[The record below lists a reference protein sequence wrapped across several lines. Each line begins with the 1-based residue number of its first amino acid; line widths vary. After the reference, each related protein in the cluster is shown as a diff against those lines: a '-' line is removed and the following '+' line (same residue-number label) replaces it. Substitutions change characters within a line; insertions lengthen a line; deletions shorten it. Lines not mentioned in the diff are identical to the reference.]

1 MINVK
6 CFPLAGTQNYTV
18 EDFQYY
24 LGLRVQ
30 GVFYPDGN
38 LKVTPNSPA
47 DMSVN
52 VSPGL
57 AWLKA
62 AELRGVSFPLTYGEN
77 LAIDSADG
85 LLARVDSVVVGLD
98 ITQRVGYLKI
108 TKGTLGGAA
117 PAPVRDANYYEL
129 VLAHVSIPAG
139 ATEVLVGQITDKRA
153 DVEVCG
159 LITESGVQI
168 VNNLTTNSSTTALSA
183 AMGKSL
189 NESKAPTD
197 APVFTGA
204 LSSPSFVGMLGAFA
218 AGGTPP
224 GWLKCDGSAVSRAT
238 YSALFSFIGTIHGSG
253 DGGTTFNLPK
263 YDDGSFIRGT
273 GGNADAIGTLQSDA
287 VISHAHAL
295 YSSPESGAGAP
306 KGVSAG
312 TYTGTIWSK
321 SSESGGQI
329 PAGAVETR
337 PKNRS
342 AAIWI
347 KY

>member
-1 MINVK
+1 MNVK

-30 GVFYPDGN
+30 GVFYPDDN
-38 LKVTPNSPA
+38 LKVSPNAPA

-62 AELRGVSFPLTYGEN
+62 GELRGVSFPLTSGEN
-77 LAIDSADG
+77 LAIEPADG
-85 LLARVDSVVVGLD
+85 LLARVDTVVVGLD
-98 ITQRVGYLKI
+98 ITGRVGYLKVV
-108 TKGTLGGAA
+108 KGILGGTAT
-117 PAPVRDANYYEL
+117 APVRDANYYEL
-129 VLAHVSIPAG
+129 VLAHISVPAA
-139 ATEVLVGQITDKRA
+139 ATEITVSEITDKRA
-153 DVEVCG
+153 DPDVCG

-168 VNNLTTNSSTTALSA
+168 INNLTSTSTTTALSA
-183 AMGKSL
+183 AMGKAL
-189 NESKAPTD
+189 NDAKAPTD
-197 APVFTGA
+197 SPVFTGA

-224 GWLKCDGSAVSRAT
+224 GWLKCDGSAVSRTT
-238 YSALFSFIGTIHGSG
+238 YSALFSFIGTIHGVG
-253 DGGTTFNLPK
+253 DGVTTFNLPK

-273 GGNADAIGTLQSDA
+273 GGNADAIGVLQADA
-287 VISHAHAL
+287 VISHQHAL
-295 YSSPESGAGAP
+295 YSSPESGGGAP
-306 KGVSAG
+306 KGVNAG
-312 TYTGTIWSK
+312 TYTGKIWSK
-321 SSESGGQI
+321 SSESGGQL
-329 PAGAVETR
+329 PAGATETR